1 MEQGFRRARTH
12 PCSTGGDR
20 SFGLSLGVLRGLG
33 AQECGSGQPPPG
45 RSPRARPALR
55 ITFPSPCLRASGTG
69 LMLKGI
75 RAAHTSPPH
84 STERSVCCLGQ
95 RCLPSDWLCPVNCCR
110 VHPRPQAPQRT
121 SGKTSGPGKGGAA
134 TPARVHRDAH
144 VPRRLFQ
151 GQEEGREGGAGMT
164 SERPGAKPR
173 WPAATQRSWP
183 VPCARASRICPSC
196 CRPPGPRAAPAA
208 SPAPD
213 LHPTAERPS
222 LNSGP
227 PGSFWGRNHDK
238 VTLNVGNS
246 SFRRYLQA
254 GGPGDRKC

>member
-55 ITFPSPCLRASGTG
+55 TTFPSPCLRASGTG

-84 STERSVCCLGQ
+84 STERGVCCLGQ
-95 RCLPSDWLCPVNCCR
+95 RRLPSDWLCPVNCCR

-151 GQEEGREGGAGMT
+151 GQEEGREGGPLGL
-164 SERPGAKPR
+164 G
-173 WPAATQRSWP
+173 
-183 VPCARASRICPSC
+183 
-196 CRPPGPRAAPAA
+196 
-208 SPAPD
+208 
-213 LHPTAERPS
+213 
-222 LNSGP
+222 
-227 PGSFWGRNHDK
+227 
-238 VTLNVGNS
+238 
-246 SFRRYLQA
+246 
-254 GGPGDRKC
+254 